1 MTITTCISA
10 AVIEQLVYCQL
21 DLFILFG
28 FFFFVD
34 FLRRRGSGRVFV
46 DLGELYFILT
56 VE

>member
-10 AVIEQLVYCQL
+10 AVIEQLVYCQI

-28 FFFFVD
+28 FFFVD

-46 DLGELYFILT
+46 VLGELYLILT